1 MHNIGL
7 LIMNKTETHCDL
19 YFEMYMLYYFRLL
32 IQKDKGDKICTLKT
46 IYNILQYKH
55 HNVNTGQNSS
65 TNRRS

>member
-7 LIMNKTETHCDL
+7 LIMNKFETYCDL
-19 YFEMYMLYYFRLL
+19 YFEMYILYYFRLL
-32 IQKDKGDKICTLKT
+32 IQKDEGDKIRTLKT